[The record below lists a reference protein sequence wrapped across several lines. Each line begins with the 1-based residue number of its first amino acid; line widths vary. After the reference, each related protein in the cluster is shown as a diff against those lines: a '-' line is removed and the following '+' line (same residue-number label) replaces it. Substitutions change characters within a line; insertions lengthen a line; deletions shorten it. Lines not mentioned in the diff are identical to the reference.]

1 MHVPASRSV
10 LQLTGNRRRG
20 RYGRTINGNAE
31 FVDLSEMLLTSSES
45 EREPYIPLPPA
56 PPFPSLRA
64 IRTLEHS
71 SFGTVISDNRQEMDQ
86 PARARRPRPPGLYR
100 HFNPL

>member
-1 MHVPASRSV
+1 MHVPASRSL
-10 LQLTGNRRRG
+10 LQLTGNGRRG

-31 FVDLSEMLLTSSES
+31 FVDLSEMLLTSSE
-45 EREPYIPLPPA
+45 PYIPLPPL
-56 PPFPSLRA
+56 PSLPFPSLRA
-64 IRTLEHS
+64 HRTLEHS

-86 PARARRPRPPGLYR
+86 PARARARRPRPPGLYR